1 MLFAVA
7 DQPFSQVKL
16 SLMGPIKYISRAPS
30 PSLNKHLQP
39 PPPSPKVCRV
49 VTKILSCQENTRST
63 GRQGIKQLGVSFGF
77 VFLLYFSFESSWGA
91 HS

>member
-16 SLMGPIKYISRAPS
+16 SLTGPIKYISRATS

-39 PPPSPKVCRV
+39 PPPKVCRV
-49 VTKILSCQENTRST
+49 VTKILSCQENTRID
-63 GRQGIKQLGVSFGF
+63 G
-77 VFLLYFSFESSWGA
+77 ESNS
-91 HS
+91 

>member
-16 SLMGPIKYISRAPS
+16 SLMGHIKYISRATS

-39 PPPSPKVCRV
+39 PPPQG
-49 VTKILSCQENTRST
+49 LQ
-63 GRQGIKQLGVSFGF
+63 GR
-77 VFLLYFSFESSWGA
+77 
-91 HS
+91 H

>member
-16 SLMGPIKYISRAPS
+16 SLTGPMKYISRANS

-39 PPPSPKVCRV
+39 PPSPQVCRV
-49 VTKILSCQENTRST
+49 VTKILSCQENTRS
-63 GRQGIKQLGVSFGF
+63 RQGIKQLGVSFGS